1 MAKDGARILGWL
13 QRLFYVLFALQV
25 ATMFGL
31 MILAYT
37 AGIEDQMPWTIQK
50 IYLAS
55 ILFSVAL
62 ALLFCEFITWMQ
74 KRSARKRRTVRL
86 KLNGMAMAFTL
97 RMALIN
103 MICIFLL
110 GCIYYYNLRW
120 LLPLY
125 ALMGVYYIS
134 TFPRAGKL
142 RRAMRLDPQAAR
154 DLGL

>member
-1 MAKDGARILGWL
+1 MAKDGVRLLAWL
-13 QRLFYVLFALQV
+13 QRLFYVLFAMQV
-25 ATMFGL
+25 VTMFGL

-37 AGIEDQMPWTIQK
+37 AGIEDQMPWTVQK

-55 ILFSVAL
+55 ILISVAL
-62 ALLFCEFITWMQ
+62 ALVFCEFITWLQ
-74 KRSARKRRTVRL
+74 KRNARKRRTLRL

-110 GCIYYYNLRW
+110 GCTYYYNLRW
-120 LLPLY
+120 LLPVY
-125 ALMGVYYIS
+125 ALMGMYYIS

-142 RRAMRLDPQAAR
+142 RRAMRLSPKSAKE
-154 DLGL
+154 LGL